1 MYWRSHLSLQTADV
15 PANQNWFELRWM
27 INVHCQT
34 ASWERAG
41 WVFRV
46 IFFVL
51 LASGWLWG
59 CLFLLTKADL
69 LSLCLITT
77 SFPPPTTEAEVELC
91 HTNLEPKSAWA
102 VSFWPCLSR
111 YPIRPCSKIPKAC
124 GATLSVWFRALRF
137 WTMDVWLPVC
147 ELCWTGEK
155 TQGVWPFFSFP
166 FHSLLPLL
174 GLQESLSQH
183 CNVF

>member
-91 HTNLEPKSAWA
+91 HTNLEPKSARA
-102 VSFWPCLSR
+102 VSVRPCLSR
-111 YPIRPCSKIPKAC
+111 YPIRPCSKSQKPVEPHWVCDLEPWDSGLWMCDSPCVSCVGLGRKHKVC
-124 GATLSVWFRALRF
+124 GLFSPFPSIL
-137 WTMDVWLPVC
+137 C
-147 ELCWTGEK
+147 SLCWACRNPSPSTV
-155 TQGVWPFFSFP
+155 TF
-166 FHSLLPLL
+166 
-174 GLQESLSQH
+174 
-183 CNVF
+183 